1 MSMLVFINFRV
12 IFSKLDILKNNT
24 QFGGHFVG
32 LSWGQAIAELGV
44 NSSAR
49 ISCGS
54 LRECVQTPFK
64 YCNIGS
70 AKFLT
75 QI

>member
-1 MSMLVFINFRV
+1 MLVFINFRV
-12 IFSKLDILKNNT
+12 IFSKLDIIKNT

-44 NSSAR
+44 KSSGR

-54 LRECVQTPFK
+54 LRECVQAPFK